1 MDDELKR
8 PLTALFHEYQNYH
21 NPNDYNNDIVQEELE
36 PLNDFNPFILRKF
49 IKEFTTI
56 KDGNVFKKI
65 KQICSD
71 TNQSITLRYNIVYE
85 TFTTYSK
92 LRYHDLIFTRKHNY
106 SRVKNDPFYQFPS
119 KDHITNQIAFKNK
132 FLKYRDVNIHKHI
145 LHSYVMLGYELK
157 YLFHY
162 PVLNCSRFY
171 LTWFLFEV
179 YLKSVFL
186 MYLCSRCDFR
196 FKYIKIVYDYIHAM
210 VDSIVDII
218 KYLNRHSNKDLLS
231 NTLMQIVYS
240 KIQFTSLSI
249 DVSGA
254 ENVDENDV
262 EAPILP
268 IPTTLGLFYRS
279 TVKTRLELPV
289 DDDDNKL
296 VLYNPNNILLA
307 VFSMYALPVI
317 RDPNEE
323 QEEDLV
329 YSSPN
334 SVVTY
339 SSPFGNVFQTPLT
352 PPPLRQSPRVQNLL
366 TTPSLPTPSP
376 SSFQTPQR
384 RINRSPMYINTP
396 PLLPNVG
403 YQSPGLVEITQSK
416 STTTPK
422 AAKSSISQEILSPPL
437 VQAPQLREVE
447 ESLRPSVTRKVA
459 ILNRALSSI
468 NTFIA
473 FYQSKEEIK
482 PHRVQNLGY
491 IIQQRALYNEVVL
504 EKRTLKQVL
513 EQLDEDL
520 DEEDDLD
527 LSVQL
532 EYLNLLINKI
542 DMAAPAIEK
551 YYRKKQINTLQLKRI
566 NRFIG
571 VFTEQVLPDLEKRQ
585 TKKKNPESEVELFG
599 LQQETLPPKQNST
612 SLIRN
617 FFL

>member
-1 MDDELKR
+1 MDTGEEDLKR
-8 PLTALFHEYQNYH
+8 PLTALFHDYQNYH
-21 NPNDYNNDIVQEELE
+21 NRLDYNNGDAQDQRPLP

-49 IKEFTTI
+49 IDKFNTG
-56 KDGNVFKKI
+56 KDGNVFEKI

-71 TNQSITLRYNIVYE
+71 TNQSITSRYNLVYE
-85 TFTTYSK
+85 MFTTYSK

-119 KDHITNQIAFKNK
+119 KDYITNQIAFKNK

-218 KYLNRHSNKDLLS
+218 KYLNLHSNKDLLS
-231 NTLMQIVYS
+231 NTLMQVVYS
-240 KIQFTSLSI
+240 KIQFTSLSVN
-249 DVSGA
+249 VSGA
-254 ENVDENDV
+254 ENVDDNDV
-262 EAPILP
+262 ESPILP
-268 IPTTLGLFYRS
+268 IPTTLGPFYRS
-279 TVKTRLELPV
+279 TVKTRLELTI
-289 DDDDNKL
+289 DDDNNKL

-307 VFSMYALPVI
+307 VFSMYAMPVI

-339 SSPFGNVFQTPLT
+339 SSPFGNMFQTPIA
-352 PPPLRQSPRVQNLL
+352 PPPLRRSPRVKNLL
-366 TTPSLPTPSP
+366 TTPSP
-376 SSFQTPQR
+376 SSFETPPRR

-396 PLLPNVG
+396 PLLPDVG

-422 AAKSSISQEILSPPL
+422 AAKSTSFQEILSPPS
-437 VQAPQLREVE
+437 VQAPRLNEVE

-473 FYQSKEEIK
+473 FYQKEEIK
-482 PHRVQNLGY
+482 PHNVQNLGD
-491 IIQQRALYNEVVL
+491 IIQQRALQNQVNL
-504 EKRTLKQVL
+504 ERETLKKVL
-513 EQLDEDL
+513 EQLDQDL
-520 DEEDDLD
+520 DEEDELD
-527 LSVQL
+527 MSIQL

-542 DMAAPAIEK
+542 DIAAPQIEK
-551 YYRKKQINTLQLKRI
+551 YYKKKKINSLQLERI
-566 NRFIG
+566 NRFIN
-571 VFTEQVLPDLEKRQ
+571 VFTDQVVPQLEERQ
-585 TKKKNPESEVELFG
+585 NKKKNPESEVELFG
-599 LQQETLPPKQNST
+599 LEQKPT
-612 SLIRN
+612 SLVSS
-617 FFL
+617 FFQ